1 MILFLPFLLIN
12 VKSFMPKKYLALG
25 DSYTIGE
32 AVEQNESF
40 PYILVNKLRSDN
52 INIDDP
58 VIIAKTGWTTD
69 ELESAINSNAT
80 NSIYDL
86 VTLLIGVNN
95 QYRGR
100 SADEFRIEFCRLLA
114 RAIAFS
120 GGKPSNVVVLS
131 IPDWGVTPF
140 AEGKDRNKIA
150 AEIDEFNEIIRSE
163 TQKESANY
171 IDVTVISRLAA
182 DDISLLAG
190 DKLHPSAKMYKL
202 WVESLY
208 NIVKQILTE

>member
-1 MILFLPFLLIN
+1 
-12 VKSFMPKKYLALG
+12 MPKKYLALG

-120 GGKPSNVVVLS
+120 GWKPSNVVVLS

>member
-1 MILFLPFLLIN
+1 
-12 VKSFMPKKYLALG
+12 MPKKYLALG

>member
-1 MILFLPFLLIN
+1 
-12 VKSFMPKKYLALG
+12 MPKKYLALG

-86 VTLLIGVNN
+86 VTLLTGVNN

-182 DDISLLAG
+182 DDISLLAE